1 MNTFTTGRTK
11 SGVIALLASM
21 ALILALAAPAF
32 SQSTLNGYRDQGG
45 KAQGQVQGTEEGN
58 GSSPD
63 NGSAGNGDN
72 SGNAGNA
79 QRTVGKGSGTLPFTG
94 MELGLVL
101 AMGAALLGVGVGLRR
116 VSRPPAS

>member
-1 MNTFTTGRTK
+1 MTTLITGRTK
-11 SGVIALLASM
+11 SGLIALLASM

-32 SQSTLNGYRDQGG
+32 SASTPNGYRDQGG
-45 KAQGQVQGTEEGN
+45 RAQGQVEGALQGN
-58 GSSPD
+58 DSSPGNNSPGD
-63 NGSAGNGDN
+63 SSPGNTQSVGSND
-72 SGNAGNA
+72 
-79 QRTVGKGSGTLPFTG
+79 SGTLPFTG

>member
-11 SGVIALLASM
+11 SGLIALLASM

-45 KAQGQVQGTEEGN
+45 KAQGQVQGTQAGN

-72 SGNAGNA
+72 SGDA
-79 QRTVGKGSGTLPFTG
+79 QRTVDKGSGTLPFTG
-94 MELGLVL
+94 VELGLVL